1 MKKSLIA
8 LAALSTIAGSVAA
21 QSSVT
26 IYGRINP
33 GVGALELKDAAGKRT
48 ETNGY
53 QVNGWTSSRL
63 GVNISED
70 LGAGQKAVGVWETN
84 IATEG
89 ASTGTVRQA
98 FAGLQGGFG
107 QVTIGNQYTP
117 EYTQGITVAGTVNS
131 YGFGGAALSQT
142 ATVKKTNTSVHR
154 LGTVDSGNVIAYVAP
169 KMGNVTLSGFY
180 GKSASEVTNAS
191 GAALETDTNS
201 TIYGLAA
208 NLKAGALDATLSYS
222 QSKADNLAVTG
233 DYITTTFTSN
243 TVAASTDIDR
253 TTSCTASATVA
264 CTTITAAVDAAN
276 TKQKNWTANATYTLG
291 DAKLFAYYAD
301 REMTGTT
308 ALDYAAYNLGVQY
321 TIGKFT
327 PFAQMS
333 NGKMKNA
340 AGTTINDLSSTQVGV
355 TYAFSKRTTGYA
367 YVAEYKDDVA
377 LSYAGAAA
385 TANSKKA
392 TATSV
397 GIAHNF

>member
-1 MKKSLIA
+1 
-8 LAALSTIAGSVAA
+8 
-21 QSSVT
+21 
-26 IYGRINP
+26 
-33 GVGALELKDAAGKRT
+33 
-48 ETNGY
+48 
-53 QVNGWTSSRL
+53 
-63 GVNISED
+63 
-70 LGAGQKAVGVWETN
+70 
-84 IATEG
+84 
-89 ASTGTVRQA
+89 
-98 FAGLQGGFG
+98 
-107 QVTIGNQYTP
+107 
-117 EYTQGITVAGTVNS
+117 
-131 YGFGGAALSQT
+131 
-142 ATVKKTNTSVHR
+142 
-154 LGTVDSGNVIAYVAP
+154 
-169 KMGNVTLSGFY
+169 MGNVTLAGFY

-191 GAALETDTNS
+191 GSALTTDTNS
-201 TIYGLAA
+201 TIYGLSA
-208 NLKAGALDATLSYS
+208 NLKAGALDGTLSYS

-233 DYITTTFTSN
+233 DYIVSTGTSSV
-243 TVAASTDIDR
+243 TVTRAAT
-253 TTSCTASATVA
+253 CTASSSVQ
-264 CTTITAAVDAAN
+264 CQTITAAVDAAN

-308 ALDYAAYNLGVQY
+308 ELDYAAYNLGVQY

-340 AGTTINDLSSTQVGV
+340 AGTTINDLSSTQVGL